1 MKDKRITMSTH
12 LFDELP
18 TDMIYWEIFRYLDYN
33 SRVTANTLLPPKD
46 RLGIPLKKNTV
57 TLFAIRYGSAHI
69 LKRLREQV
77 RATNRR
83 WKTTLTYK
91 FLKEVLE
98 HPEIFQ
104 YNRRFRDGVIAKAQE
119 FLDPGYFRKRG
130 MTLYSQKRLNTECTT
145 ALAFID
151 AHPYIRE
158 VSNEW
163 TL

>member
-1 MKDKRITMSTH
+1 MPAH

-18 TDMIYWEIFRYLDYN
+18 TDMIYWEIFPYLDYN
-33 SRVTANTLLPPKD
+33 SRVSANTLLPPKD
-46 RLGIPLKKNTV
+46 RLGIPLKKDTV
-57 TLFAIRYGSAHI
+57 ILFAIRYGSAHI

-77 RATNRR
+77 RAKNRR

-91 FLKEVLE
+91 IWKEVLK

-130 MTLYSQKRLNTECTT
+130 MTLYSQKRLDTACTT

-163 TL
+163 AL